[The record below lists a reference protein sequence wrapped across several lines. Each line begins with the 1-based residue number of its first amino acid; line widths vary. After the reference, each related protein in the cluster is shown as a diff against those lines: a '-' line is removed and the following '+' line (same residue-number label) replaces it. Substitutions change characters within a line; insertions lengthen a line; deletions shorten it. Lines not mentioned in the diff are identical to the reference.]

1 MYLGIDIGGTK
12 TLAAVLTDDGV
23 IQEKVKFPTNA
34 DYDQFLVE
42 LADTVR
48 GFSVQDYTACGLAMP
63 VTVFDRKNG
72 IGVNFGNLPWKNVPI
87 HADVEKIAGCPV
99 VIDNDAKLGGL
110 SEALLLKAEFS
121 KVMYITVSTGIGLS
135 FVEDSVIDE
144 NFGDGGGRSMLF
156 EHNGALTPWESFASG
171 RAIVDRYGK
180 MAMEITDE
188 ETWSKIVRDLAPG
201 ILQLIAIMQP
211 EVIVIGGSVGTY
223 FERYGHLLIA
233 ELKRYELPLIKIP
246 AIRGAQRPEEA
257 VVYGC
262 YDLAKLH
269 YGTNT

>member
-12 TLAAVLTDDGV
+12 TLAAVLDDTGV
-23 IQEKVKFPTNA
+23 IQEKLKFPTNV
-34 DYDQFLVE
+34 DYDQFLIE
-42 LADTVR
+42 LATTIR
-48 GFSVQDYTACGLAMP
+48 GFSIQDFKACGLAMP

-72 IGVNFGNLPWKNVPI
+72 VGVNFGNLPWKNVSI
-87 HADVEKIAGCPV
+87 HRDVEKIADCPV

-110 SEALLLKAEFS
+110 SEALMLKDEFS
-121 KVMYITVSTGIGLS
+121 KVMYVTVSTGIGLS
-135 FVEDSVIDE
+135 FVEDGVIDE

-156 EHNGALTPWESFASG
+156 EHKGKLTPWESFASG

-188 ETWSKIVRDLAPG
+188 PTWSLIVRDLAPG

-223 FERYGHLLIA
+223 FERYGSLLIA
-233 ELKRYELPLIKIP
+233 ELKKFELPLIKIP
-246 AIRGAQRPEEA
+246 EIRGAQRPEEA

-269 YGTNT
+269 YGTAP